1 MSSISPA
8 KARILETAVRLIRRR
23 GGADVSMAQIAKA
36 AGISRQALYLHFPD
50 RAALL
55 LAVVHYVDDRRGLP
69 AAVRDILGAPRGDAA
84 LRRLVTL
91 QARSNP
97 GLWALARAF
106 DAVRRRDAD
115 AERSWQDRKANRL
128 RGARHI
134 VGQLK
139 REGVLRRDLS
149 ASVAAD
155 LLWTLTSLRTWEDL
169 VLERGWTARQ
179 YEQRMMAALT
189 TLLTAKA
196 ATSN

>member
-1 MSSISPA
+1 VSSISPA